1 PAGEVRQRLRLGLE
15 GVRVAP
21 RRAEVLELVADEPEP
36 VVRLQVVAGRGLAVA
51 VGAAREEAAVQLEER
66 RRGRDDAGAE
76 EERDYECGKADAAAS
91 SSSKSGTSPV
101 SYRHAP
107 LTVPSA
113 SIRNAARPDTS
124 RSWRKSCPMPK
135 PCVASPFQ
143 SESSPKS
150 RSS

>member
-1 PAGEVRQRLRLGLE
+1 
-15 GVRVAP
+15 
-21 RRAEVLELVADEPEP
+21 
-36 VVRLQVVAGRGLAVA
+36 AVA

-107 LTVPSA
+107 PTVPSA

-124 RSWRKSCPMPK
+124 RSWRKSCPTPK
-135 PCVASPFQ
+135 RWVASPFQ

-150 RSS
+150 RSSACAHETCVHGESREMPNGRTPARSNSALLSRRSSISFVQVDDQSKR